1 MQLTKDREAGHGRA
15 GADAC
20 TNLMNSE
27 RCSVSCHEVEVGV
40 LLLLVEIGDG
50 VEEGLEVGFRRRKV
64 VRQLGRVQES
74 HRDV

>member
-1 MQLTKDREAGHGRA
+1 
-15 GADAC
+15 
-20 TNLMNSE
+20 MNSE
-27 RCSVSCHEVEVGV
+27 RCSVGCHEVEVGV

-50 VEEGLEVGFRRRKV
+50 LEEGLEVGFRRRKV